1 MHKLFLHCVGKPKE
15 KWIDEGALSFINRM
29 KPYALFKITYYKTN
43 EDLEKLTIPFIALSP
58 EGHMMDSLNFSK
70 FIIKNFEKEGLS
82 LHFII
87 GAAEGLSPIL
97 KQKAKSLI
105 SLSPMTFTH
114 EMAKLFFI
122 EQIYR
127 AFEIHF
133 NRQYHK

>member
-1 MHKLFLHCVGKPKE
+1 
-15 KWIDEGALSFINRM
+15 M

-43 EDLEKLTIPFIALSP
+43 EDLEKLSIPFIALSP
-58 EGHMMDSLNFSK
+58 EGKMMDSINFSK
-70 FIIKNFEKEGLS
+70 FVMENFEKEGLT

-87 GAAEGLSPIL
+87 GAAEGLTPIL
-97 KQKAKSLI
+97 KQKARYLI

-114 EMAKLFFI
+114 EMAKLFFV
-122 EQIYR
+122 EQVYR